1 MISGKKHDFRAKNQN
16 KIDILLEIMC
26 TLTERLYSLI
36 WFPETAIIREI
47 IQKQIE
53 YIADNMI
60 YLSMDCAVIACE
72 FKEEI

>member
-1 MISGKKHDFRAKNQN
+1 
-16 KIDILLEIMC
+16 
-26 TLTERLYSLI
+26 LYSLI
-36 WFPETAIIREI
+36 WFPETAIMHKI

-60 YLSMDCAVIACE
+60 YLSMDRAVIACE